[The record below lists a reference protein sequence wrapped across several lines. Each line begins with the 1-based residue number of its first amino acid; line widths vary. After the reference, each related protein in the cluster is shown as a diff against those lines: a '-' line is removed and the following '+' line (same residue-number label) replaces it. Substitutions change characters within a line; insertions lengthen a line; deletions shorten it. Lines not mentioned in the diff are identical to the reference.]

1 MLGEFLSEHVQILL
15 DAKENILIIAVG
27 VFACYLVL
35 FFKGV
40 VRCQEINIRSVM
52 PGILLSLSI
61 GAILALTLM
70 GREYNPYSQ
79 RFELEVF
86 WSYKKAMFEKNSYF
100 AVEIVCNILL
110 FIPWGFMMPFLFK
123 WFEKLTVL
131 FVAAVLFS
139 LCIELTQGIFCLGLF
154 EFDDIINNV
163 LGAVTGWTLFRKM
176 KKT

>member
-1 MLGEFLSEHVQILL
+1 MLEEFLTEHVQMII
-15 DAKENILIIAVG
+15 DAKEDILVIAAG
-27 VFACYLVL
+27 VFLCYIAFIFAGIVKYERFSIKAIL
-35 FFKGV
+35 
-40 VRCQEINIRSVM
+40 

-131 FVAAVLFS
+131 FAAAVLFS